1 MLTEIL
7 IIGVLI
13 IINGIFS
20 MSEIAVV
27 QARKSRLE
35 VAAKRDVRGASQ
47 ALKLAAE
54 PTRFLSSVQIGITLV
69 GILNGF
75 FSGGSL
81 TEFILNGLNG
91 LNVPYPE
98 ASAIGVVVIAITF
111 LSLVFG
117 ELLPKRIGMA
127 NPETIARLVA
137 GPMTAIS
144 KITAPFIWL
153 LTATTELFIRLLGI
167 KSDNSAVTEEEIKAI
182 VGEGAT
188 AGTIEAIEQDIV
200 ENVFHLG
207 DKRVGSL
214 MTHRSDLAWLDVADD
229 WPTIRRI
236 LVEEQHDVYP
246 ICEGSLDHVLGLI
259 HLKDLVVA
267 LTMQDQPDLRKLIRP
282 AIFFPENVRAWKAL
296 ERFREEKTH
305 QGFVVDEFG
314 QLLGLVA
321 MDDIFEA
328 LFGDLIPKEDH
339 DQEEDWIIKRENE
352 SWLVDARLPYDDFLR
367 EFDII
372 DDQYRHGE
380 FYTISGFVLQ
390 KLRRLP
396 KAGDTFEW
404 RNYRFEIVDMDN
416 NRVDKL
422 LISEINPE

>member
-1 MLTEIL
+1 MLTELI

-13 IINGIFS
+13 LINGVFS

-27 QARKSRLE
+27 QARKARLE
-35 VAAKRDVRGASQ
+35 AAAKREIRGASQ

-75 FSGGSL
+75 FSGGEI
-81 TEFILNGLNG
+81 TVFIKNTLKGLH
-91 LNVPYPE
+91 VPYAE
-98 ASAIGVVVIAITF
+98 AAAIGIVVIAITF

-117 ELLPKRIGMA
+117 ELLPKRIGMS
-127 NPETIARLVA
+127 NPENIARLVA
-137 GPMTAIS
+137 GPMTTVS

-153 LTATTELFIRLLGI
+153 LTATTELFIRLFGI
-167 KSDNSAVTEEEIKAI
+167 KTDGAAVTEEEIKAI

-214 MTHRSDLAWLDVADD
+214 MTHRSDLVWLDLTDD
-229 WPTIRRI
+229 WPTIRSI
-236 LVEEQHDVYP
+236 LVDEQHDVYP
-246 ICEGSLDHVLGLI
+246 ICEESLDRVLGLI

-267 LTMQDQPDLRKLIRP
+267 LTENTQPDLRKIIRP
-282 AIFFPENVRAWKAL
+282 AIFFPENVRAWKVL

-314 QLLGLVA
+314 QLLGLVT

-328 LFGDLIPKEDH
+328 LFGDLIPKEDD
-339 DQEEDWIIKRENE
+339 DQEDDWIVKRDGQ

-396 KAGDTFEW
+396 KVGDTFEW

-422 LISEINPE
+422 MISEVAEN

>member
-1 MLTEIL
+1 MLTELI

-13 IINGIFS
+13 LINGVFS

-27 QARKSRLE
+27 QARKARLE
-35 VAAKRDVRGASQ
+35 AAAKREIRGAAQ

-75 FSGGSL
+75 FSGGDI
-81 TEFILNGLNG
+81 TNFIQNTLKGLH
-91 LNVPYPE
+91 VPYPE
-98 ASAIGVVVIAITF
+98 AAAVGIVVIAITF

-117 ELLPKRIGMA
+117 ELLPKRIGMS
-127 NPETIARLVA
+127 NPENIARLVA
-137 GPMTAIS
+137 GPMTTVS

-153 LTATTELFIRLLGI
+153 LTTTTELFIRLFGI
-167 KSDNSAVTEEEIKAI
+167 KTDGSAVTEEEIKAI

-214 MTHRSDLAWLDVADD
+214 MTHRSDLVWLDLTDD
-229 WPTIRRI
+229 WQTTRSI
-236 LVEEQHDVYP
+236 LTNEQHDVYP
-246 ICEGSLDHVLGLI
+246 ICEESLDRVLGLI

-267 LTMQDQPDLRKLIRP
+267 LTENAQPDLRKIIRP
-282 AIFFPENVRAWKAL
+282 AIFFPENVRAWKVL

-314 QLLGLVA
+314 QLLGLVT

-328 LFGDLIPKEDH
+328 LFGDLIPKEDD
-339 DQEEDWIIKRENE
+339 DQEDDWIVKRDGQ

-367 EFDII
+367 QFDII

-396 KAGDTFEW
+396 KVGDTFEW

-422 LISEINPE
+422 MISEVAED